1 MEDDRGRRC
10 EHTPAKS
17 DKIAISL
24 PYERHWKEHS
34 TGQRE
39 PMTTEWRL
47 LIQIARTAIVRTR
60 QPLHAH
66 AQTRSAEGRLHADTA
81 SKPTRLEISSP
92 VEPSKTQN
100 PHPTSSLRQCD
111 TRLLHVPGCALQT
124 RVHVSSARGAIA
136 FVWRGSLWH
145 LGDAP
150 SQSLRAHGWVSQ
162 CKNWF
167 GTRNPGRVEGA
178 DAMRP

>member
-1 MEDDRGRRC
+1 MRADDDTMAFA
-10 EHTPAKS
+10 HTNCARSNRLNTPQTKRAS
-17 DKIAISL
+17 SL
-24 PYERHWKEHS
+24 CMHN
-34 TGQRE
+34 
-39 PMTTEWRL
+39 
-47 LIQIARTAIVRTR
+47 
-60 QPLHAH
+60 
-66 AQTRSAEGRLHADTA
+66 AQTRSAEGRLHAYTA
-81 SKPTRLEISSP
+81 SKPTRLEFSSP

-124 RVHVSSARGAIA
+124 RVHVSSARGTIA

-150 SQSLRAHGWVSQ
+150 SQSLGAHGWVSQ

-178 DAMRP
+178 DAMGRP